1 MNDYVL
7 MYQVVPHVNTTVL
20 HITTG
25 NIVAFYSIFWS
36 IFFQNDSAWQSIT
49 PSLLKRMRKTS
60 ELKKKKQKL
69 FDNTIQL
76 FNKHTGF

>member
-7 MYQVVPHVNTTVL
+7 MYKVVPHANTTVL

-25 NIVAFYSIFWS
+25 NTVAFYSIFWS
-36 IFFQNDSAWQSIT
+36 IFFQNDSAWPSIT

-60 ELKKKKQKL
+60 EFKKKIVQ
-69 FDNTIQL
+69 
-76 FNKHTGF
+76 